1 MGRYATQPSK
11 NWKYMMITEKYF
23 KSQNAM
29 DKRTQEY
36 PIRFRAYIGLSSLI
50 CFIHLSIVLY
60 ARILL
65 LNRILDTGFAH
76 FIYSPPPSFGNLTYF
91 LIFWEAKV

>member
-1 MGRYATQPSK
+1 MT
-11 NWKYMMITEKYF
+11 TEKYF

-29 DKRTQEY
+29 DKRTQVY
-36 PIRFRAYIGLSSLI
+36 PIRFRAYIGLPSLI
-50 CFIHLSIVLY
+50 CFIHLSIILY

-65 LNRILDTGFAH
+65 LNRISDTRFAH
-76 FIYSPPPSFGNLTYF
+76 FIYFPPSFGSLTYF